1 MLIDPAEA
9 NDWVAEFTVDLR
21 ASRVAGEPTLGLLRL
36 GSLV

>member
-9 NDWVAEFTVDLR
+9 NDWVAEFAVDLH
-21 ASRVAGEPTLGLLRL
+21 ASRAAGEPTLGLRHL